1 MTYIVRRTSP
11 ELAHLSHLDPL
22 QFVRDLTGL
31 EPFRGLTP
39 FTPFVSRP
47 LPAFAPPFEVKE
59 TKDAFIFRADLPGV
73 EEKNIEVSLTGNLL
87 TVNGLRDQEDRHEGE
102 NFFADE
108 RTFGSF
114 TRAFTLPDGVDGEHV
129 NAELK
134 DGVLTLQIPKKPEHQ
149 PKKISIKVA
158 EKAKAVFGKDKGTA

>member
-1 MTYIVRRTSP
+1 MTYMVRRTSP
-11 ELAHLSHLDPL
+11 ELAHLSQLDPL
-22 QFVRDLTGL
+22 QVVRDPTGWDPYR
-31 EPFRGLTP
+31 EMTP
-39 FTPFVSRP
+39 FIPFVSRP
-47 LPAFAPPFEVKE
+47 LPAFAPQFEVKE

-87 TVNGLRDQEDRHEGE
+87 TVNGLRDQEERHEGE

-149 PKKISIKVA
+149 PKRISIKVA
-158 EKAKAVFGKDKGTA
+158 EKAKAAFGEEKGTA

>member
-22 QFVRDLTGL
+22 QVAREMSSW
-31 EPFRGLTP
+31 EPFQGLTP
-39 FTPFVSRP
+39 FTRFVSRP
-47 LPAFAPPFEVKE
+47 VAAFAPTFEVKE

-87 TVNGLRDQEDRHEGE
+87 TLR
-102 NFFADE
+102 
-108 RTFGSF
+108 
-114 TRAFTLPDGVDGEHV
+114 
-129 NAELK
+129 
-134 DGVLTLQIPKKPEHQ
+134 IPKKPEHQ

-158 EKAKAVFGKDKGTA
+158 EKAKAHNGGTATHR

>member
-1 MTYIVRRTSP
+1 M
-11 ELAHLSHLDPL
+11 
-22 QFVRDLTGL
+22 
-31 EPFRGLTP
+31 
-39 FTPFVSRP
+39 
-47 LPAFAPPFEVKE
+47 
-59 TKDAFIFRADLPGV
+59 
-73 EEKNIEVSLTGNLL
+73 SLTGNLL
-87 TVNGLRDQEDRHEGE
+87 TVNGLRDQEERHEGE

-149 PKKISIKVA
+149 PKRISIKVA
-158 EKAKAVFGKDKGTA
+158 EKAKAAFGEEKGTA

>member
-1 MTYIVRRTSP
+1 MTYIARRTNP

-47 LPAFAPPFEVKE
+47 LPAFAPPFEVRE

-73 EEKNIEVSLTGNLL
+73 EEKNIEASLTGNLL
-87 TVNGLRDQEDRHEGE
+87 TVNGFRDQEDRHEGE

-114 TRAFTLPDGVDGEHV
+114 TRAFTLPDGVDGDHV

-158 EKAKAVFGKDKGTA
+158 EKAKAVFTKDKGTA